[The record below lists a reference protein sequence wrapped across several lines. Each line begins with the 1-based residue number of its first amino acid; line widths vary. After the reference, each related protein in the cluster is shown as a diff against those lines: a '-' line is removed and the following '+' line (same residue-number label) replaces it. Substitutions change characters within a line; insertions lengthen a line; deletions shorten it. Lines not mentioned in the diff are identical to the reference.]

1 MLQSNRVLGSILVWF
16 NSMFCWPLD
25 AKTGYN
31 DFWRQFFWMN
41 VGFVPETI
49 VLILS
54 WLVSGSWCTEISYS
68 WPCPK
73 KFWIMDPYIYIYEP
87 HIFITFQSQRNQFLE
102 TWGISSSRQ
111 ILGLELSAEVCRFV
125 WWQRTFASTPAGAR
139 SVRSL
144 GSLLAEKSLLVT
156 GEQEKDNRITHAC

>member
-16 NSMFCWPLD
+16 NSIFCWPLD

-73 KFWIMDPYIYIYEP
+73 KLRIMDPYM
-87 HIFITFQSQRNQFLE
+87 SL
-102 TWGISSSRQ
+102 ISSS
-111 ILGLELSAEVCRFV
+111 LFSHNENNVWKPEVSAR
-125 WWQRTFASTPAGAR
+125 P
-139 SVRSL
+139 VRSL
-144 GSLLAEKSLLVT
+144 VWSCQLKFVILFDDKGPLLVLLQGLVLSDPWDVCWLKILAGDRWT
-156 GEQEKDNRITHAC
+156 KDNRITHAC

>member
-1 MLQSNRVLGSILVWF
+1 MLQSNRVLGSILLWF

-41 VGFVPETI
+41 VGFVPEMI

-73 KFWIMDPYIYIYEP
+73 KFWIMDPYIWASYLHHFSVTTKSI
-87 HIFITFQSQRNQFLE
+87 LE

-144 GSLLAEKSLLVT
+144 GCLLAEKSLLVT
-156 GEQEKDNRITHAC
+156 GEQRITG